1 MNVRSTFAV
10 IGFALSIV
18 SNSCVPIEET
28 RTDARRGDAT
38 SERSE
43 AGPVA
48 DAGDAGDGAVI
59 TPFDARRECE
69 SNAECASRPTLPV
82 CDPVR
87 GRCVACTP
95 SMDRCDPADHCD
107 PATFRCAPG
116 CRADEGCAG
125 ATPRCDTALRRCV
138 ECTRTDQCPGGASCA
153 GGRCMM
159 VSCPTGRADCNR
171 NAADG
176 CEADLATDPM
186 NCGACATMPA
196 EQCNTRDDNCNGRC
210 DDVGGCRIG
219 VHRSSGVEHFYTT
232 NRTEAGCCGFTVEAE
247 NFFYLYGAMVPGT
260 APLYRCYSPSQGR
273 HLLTPDAACEGFNR
287 EGIIG
292 YIGTSSACGATPLY
306 RLHNPT
312 NRDNFYTTS
321 AAERDNAVMMYGY
334 QAREL
339 AGYVWTTPQG

>member
-1 MNVRSTFAV
+1 MISRSNTALFACILSV
-10 IGFALSIV
+10 I
-18 SNSCVPIEET
+18 SNSCALTEELP
-28 RTDARRGDAT
+28 TDVRRADAT
-38 SERSE
+38 RDGSE
-43 AGPVA
+43 AGSLTDGAPA
-48 DAGDAGDGAVI
+48 DGAVDVAS
-59 TPFDARRECE
+59 FDARRECE
-69 SNAECASRPTLPV
+69 SDPDCAGRAGRPV

-95 SMDRCDPADHCD
+95 SMDRCDPSDHCD
-107 PATFRCAPG
+107 PATFTCAPG

-138 ECTRTDQCPGGASCA
+138 ECTRTDQCPSGASCA

-159 VSCPTGRADCNR
+159 VSCPMGRADCNR
-171 NAADG
+171 NAMDG

-186 NCGACATMPA
+186 NCGACATQPP

-210 DDVGGCRIG
+210 DDLGGCRIG

-232 NRTEAGCCGFTVEAE
+232 NRMEAGCCGFTVEAE

-260 APLYRCYSPSQGR
+260 APLYRCYSPAQGR
-273 HLLTPDAACEGFNR
+273 HLLTPDAACEGFTR

-292 YIGTSSACGATPLY
+292 YIGTSAACGATPLY
-306 RLHNPT
+306 RLHHPGT
-312 NRDNFYTTS
+312 RDNFYTTS
-321 AAERDNAVMMYGY
+321 SAERDNAVMRLGY

-339 AGYVWTTPQG
+339 AGYVWSAPQG